1 MPASDIFTIGHSTHP
16 WPDFVALLDRFEID
30 VLIDVRSHPGSRR
43 HPQFNR
49 AHMAKELGP
58 RYLFMGDV
66 LGGPTDGVYSDPL
79 NFPKHH
85 IGRQRPGF
93 KKAELPL
100 FPTWTNQG
108 LYDYGRWMAGPVFRD
123 GLTQLREAAAGRRVA
138 ICCCELL
145 WWKCHRSMVAD
156 AWEGCGGRAFHL
168 WPTKTVPQRHI
179 LGNRLER
186 YEPETQRLW
195 QERMFTCDEIA

>member
-1 MPASDIFTIGHSTHP
+1 MLYTIGHSTHP
-16 WPDFVALLDRFEID
+16 WEKFVAILDDNAVEL
-30 VLIDVRSHPGSRR
+30 LIDVRSHPGSRR

-49 AHMAKELGP
+49 DHMSEQLGS
-58 RYLFMGDV
+58 RYMFMGDV
-66 LGGPTDGVYSDPL
+66 LGGPSDGEYSDPL

-85 IGRQRPGF
+85 IGKQRPGH
-93 KKAELPL
+93 KKGEVPM

-108 LYDYGRWMAGPVFRD
+108 LFDYGVWMAGPVFRK
-123 GLTQLREAAAGRRVA
+123 GLTQLQEICAAKRAA

-156 AWEGCGGRAFHL
+156 AYEAWGGEAFHI
-168 WPTKTVPQRHI
+168 WPDKNPSRHI

-186 YEPETQRLW
+186 YEKDTQALW
-195 QERMFTCDEIA
+195 A